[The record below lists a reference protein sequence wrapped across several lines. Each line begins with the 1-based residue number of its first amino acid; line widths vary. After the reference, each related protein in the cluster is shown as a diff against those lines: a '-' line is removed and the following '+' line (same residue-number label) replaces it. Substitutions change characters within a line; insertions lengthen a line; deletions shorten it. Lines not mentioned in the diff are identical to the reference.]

1 MTTHYETLGV
11 SKDAS
16 PDEIKRAFR
25 KLASQHHPDKGGD
38 TKKFQEIQA
47 AYDTLSSPEKKAAY
61 DNPMSNMGEGFHQY
75 GGMPPGFEDVI
86 NQMFG
91 GGGFNPFNNSFGFRQ
106 QPQQVKNRT
115 LNIQTTITLEEAFYG
130 KELVASVTLPNGKDQ
145 ILEIKIPAG
154 IQDGV
159 TLRLGGMGDDS
170 VPNVPRGDIHL
181 TVNVQPHKLFQRSG
195 DDLHCKL
202 NLNCI
207 DAMVGK
213 TLEILT
219 LDNKL
224 LELVIKPGTQHGQVL
239 AAAGYGMPKMSDTRY
254 RGRMLINVNIF
265 IPSDLTDA
273 QKQILKEHF
282 Q

>member
-1 MTTHYETLGV
+1 MADHYATLGV

-16 PDEIKRAFR
+16 PDEIKKAFR

-38 TKKFQEIQA
+38 TAKFQEIQS
-47 AYDTLSSPEKKAAY
+47 AYDTLGDPDKRAAY
-61 DNPMSNMGEGFHQY
+61 DNPAPQGFQQY

-91 GGGFNPFNNSFGFRQ
+91 GGYSPFSNGFGFRQ
-106 QPQQVKNRT
+106 NPQPARNRT

-130 KELVASVTLPNGKDQ
+130 KDLVANVTLPSGRDQ

-159 TLRLGGMGDDS
+159 TLRLSGMGDDS
-170 VPNVPRGDIHL
+170 LPNVPRGDIHL

-195 DDLHCKL
+195 DDLTCTL
-202 NLNCI
+202 NLSCI

-213 TLEILT
+213 TIEIQT
-219 LDNKL
+219 LDNKT
-224 LELVIKPGTQHGQVL
+224 LELSVRPGIQHGQVM
-239 AAAGYGMPKMSDTRY
+239 AAAGYGMPKMSDNRY
-254 RGRMLINVNIF
+254 RGRLLLNINII
-265 IPSDLTDA
+265 IPSNLSEA

>member
-1 MTTHYETLGV
+1 MDYYSILGV
-11 SKDAS
+11 NKQST
-16 PDEIKRAFR
+16 PEEIKKAYR

-38 TKKFQEIQA
+38 TAKFQEIQS
-47 AYDTLSSPEKKAAY
+47 AYDTLGDPDKRAAY
-61 DNPMSNMGEGFHQY
+61 DNPAPQGFQQY

-91 GGGFNPFNNSFGFRQ
+91 GGFSPFSNGFGFRQ
-106 QPQQVKNRT
+106 NPQPARNRT

-130 KELVASVTLPNGKDQ
+130 KDLVANVTLPSGRDQ

-159 TLRLGGMGDDS
+159 TLRLSGMGDDS
-170 VPNVPRGDIHL
+170 LPNVPRGDIHL

-195 DDLHCKL
+195 DDLTCTL
-202 NLNCI
+202 NLSCI

-213 TLEILT
+213 TIEIQT
-219 LDNKL
+219 LDNKT
-224 LELVIKPGTQHGQVL
+224 LELSVRPGIQHGQVM
-239 AAAGYGMPKMSDTRY
+239 AAAGYGMPKMSDNRY
-254 RGRMLINVNIF
+254 RGRLLLNINII
-265 IPSDLTDA
+265 IPSNLSEA